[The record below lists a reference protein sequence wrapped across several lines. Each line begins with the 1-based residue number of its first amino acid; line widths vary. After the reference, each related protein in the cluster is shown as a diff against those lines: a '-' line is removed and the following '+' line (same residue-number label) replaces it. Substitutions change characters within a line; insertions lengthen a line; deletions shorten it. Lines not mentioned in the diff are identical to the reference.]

1 MQESPPGA
9 GPAAQEKYAGDDR
22 EVVILSGCEGHPP
35 VCFFELGRVGGGEP
49 DPGGS
54 VDHSVRRALLGGAGG
69 GGERPSLCEVG
80 VTSIFSAKI
89 LVTGAA
95 GVRVLDTD
103 LLVAGIYV
111 TLNMMNP
118 ASHQPISR
126 SFLAEH
132 ADLSHI
138 VKQPLNEVEVKIQC
152 ELLDLS

>member
-1 MQESPPGA
+1 M
-9 GPAAQEKYAGDDR
+9 
-22 EVVILSGCEGHPP
+22 
-35 VCFFELGRVGGGEP
+35 
-49 DPGGS
+49 
-54 VDHSVRRALLGGAGG
+54 DHSVRRALLGGAGG
-69 GGERPSLCEVG
+69 GGGRPSLCEVG
-80 VTSIFSAKI
+80 VTSIFSATEI
-89 LVTGAA
+89 LVIGAA

-138 VKQPLNEVEVKIQC
+138 VKQPLNEVEVEIQC